1 MLPLCSHLTLK
12 RGIFYYRRKLPLPHS
27 GEIAISLR
35 TDHYREA
42 QHLAR
47 VADSAFRNFFRSTDL
62 MSDVQTILRQ
72 HLVEALAEDRER
84 HLATP
89 YGRPVYANGDQID
102 DSTSPIDADLDL
114 IGRLLSDAREALAT
128 RDARRVTHLVKH
140 YMERHGL
147 DEPSRRELAMGLLKV
162 DVQALEVSE
171 RRLIE
176 GAVDD
181 IQVVLAPTSS
191 SSGSIEPSQANGPLL
206 SEVLPGFIDFMMTD
220 GGWRPQTLLQNKN
233 TYWMFEQRC
242 GDLPVLAYKRLHLTQ
257 MYDLLR
263 ALPAMYGKAACWKG
277 MTPMAIVESTQ
288 GEDFA
293 RLTMTTMK
301 RHFAA
306 LGTLFSYLIKRGEY
320 EGANPAHGFDFPQK
334 GRPSQKRKMWQGEK
348 LRALFAS
355 PVWIGCKSKA
365 SRGKPGSVIIKDEK
379 YWLPLL
385 GLYHGNRLEEFAQLS
400 RGDVRQEDG
409 IHYLDI
415 NDEEDKQVKNVQS
428 KRRVPIHP
436 KLIEMGFLGYVDS
449 TASSPSDALFPNLPL
464 SAMGKRGH
472 SFTQWWTRYR
482 REIGLYEPG
491 LDYHSFR
498 HGVTTK
504 LYEADVMEPIIDEL
518 TGHDGQSTSRRV
530 YKKDMPIRKLYDAIS
545 KVDWSEVTISA
556 D

>member
-1 MLPLCSHLTLK
+1 MLPLRSHLTLK
-12 RGIFYYRRKLPLPHS
+12 RGIFYYRRKLPLPYS
-27 GEIAISLR
+27 GEIAVSLR

-47 VADSAFRNFFRSTDL
+47 VADSAFRKFFRSAVL

-89 YGRPVYANGDQID
+89 YGRAVYAKSDQID
-102 DSTSPIDADLDL
+102 DSNSPLDADLDL

-128 RDARRVTHLVKH
+128 RDTRRVSHLVKQ
-140 YMERHGL
+140 YMERHGF
-147 DEPSRRELAMGLLKV
+147 DEPSRHQLAMGLLKV
-162 DVQALEVSE
+162 DVQALEESE

-181 IQVVLAPTSS
+181 IQLVLAPASAS
-191 SSGSIEPSQANGPLL
+191 AGSIVPPPASGPLL
-206 SEVLPGFIDFMMTD
+206 SEVLTGFIDFMMTD

-233 TYWMFEQRC
+233 TYWMFEQLC
-242 GDLPVLAYKRLHLTQ
+242 GDLPVSSYKRLHLTQ

-263 ALPAMYGKAACWKG
+263 ALPAMYGKAARWKG

-288 GEDFA
+288 GEDMA
-293 RLTMTTMK
+293 RLTMKTMK

-320 EGANPAHGFDFPQK
+320 DGANPAHGFHFPQK
-334 GRPSQKRKMWQGEK
+334 GRPSQRRKMWQGEK

-355 PVWIGCKSKA
+355 PVWTGCKSKA
-365 SRGKPGSVIIKDEK
+365 SRGKPGALIIKDEK

-400 RGDVRQEDG
+400 CGDVRQEDG
-409 IHYLDI
+409 IHYLDV
-415 NDEEDKQVKNVQS
+415 NDEEDKQVKNAQS

-436 KLIEMGFLGYVDS
+436 KLVEMGFLGYIDS
-449 TASSPSDALFPNLPL
+449 TASSPGDALFPNLPL

-545 KVDWSEVTISA
+545 KVGWPEVTISA
-556 D
+556 G